1 MKVIILAAGLGSR
14 LRPMTNTRPKCLV
27 ELLGIPLLSY
37 QLSIIKQCGIKEHDI
52 AVVTG
57 YMKELIY
64 PYIQTTFDNPNYS
77 STNMV
82 QSLFCAES
90 FMDADQDL
98 IISYGDIV
106 YRKEI
111 LENLITTDDELA
123 VAADRD
129 WKDLWSLRMEDP
141 LTDAESFKV
150 NSAGELIEL
159 GKPINSLHDAPAQY
173 LGLIKVKCS
182 SINKLKNCYKR
193 LDKYTT
199 YDGQPFKNMFMTSFI
214 QHLIENGWSVRPMYT
229 NGGWIEVD
237 SIADLKSYENDDKI
251 SNMLNEIMRGDAIFG

>member
-14 LRPMTNTRPKCLV
+14 LRPITNTRPKCLV
-27 ELLGIPLLSY
+27 NLLGTPLLSY
-37 QLSIIKQCGIKEHDI
+37 QLSIIKQCGIKDHDI

-64 PYIQTTFDNPNYS
+64 PYIKTTFNNPNYS

-82 QSLFCAES
+82 HSLFCAES

-111 LENLITTDDELA
+111 LENLIKTEDELA
-123 VAADRD
+123 VVADRD
-129 WKDLWSLRMEDP
+129 WNDLWSIRMEDP

-150 NSAGELIEL
+150 NSAGKLIEL
-159 GKPINSLHDAPAQY
+159 GKPINSLHEAPAQY
-173 LGLIKVKCS
+173 LGLIKVKAS
-182 SINKLKNCYKR
+182 SINKLKNSYQK
-193 LDKYTT
+193 LN
-199 YDGQPFKNMFMTSFI
+199 GQNNQDSQSFKNMFMTSFI
-214 QHLIENGWSVRPMYT
+214 QHLIECGWSVSPSYT

-237 SIADLKSYENDDKI
+237 SVADLRAYENDDEI
-251 SNMLNEIMRGDAIFG
+251 SRMLNKIMQKNMSQ